1 MMEIIAWIVLL
12 INALVGL
19 LAFKEMLCNEKKE
32 KRIINFIETILS
44 IMTLYLC
51 INVIFGL

>member
-1 MMEIIAWIVLL
+1 MEIIAWIVLL

-19 LAFKEMLCNEKKE
+19 LAFMLCNEKKE